1 MINYTKLHIIM
12 IQVATYRK
20 GTSIISMWLL
30 NTIYNYNY
38 QYHTI
43 ITAQHFGRSA
53 IAENHMMIK

>member
-1 MINYTKLHIIM
+1 M